1 MGRILIVEDEPVLRD
16 ELRRLFTRKGHEVA
30 EAESVRDAEARL
42 AGGDFELILAD
53 LRLPGAPGTELIT
66 RAPGVPVL
74 IMTSYATVKSA
85 VEAMRMGAV
94 DYIAKPIDHD
104 ELLLMVDRI
113 LERERL
119 RRQNAALQTDVART
133 YAVDG
138 IVGACRAMLDVFE
151 RIRKVAPTSST
162 VLILGE
168 SGTGKELVARAIH
181 AQSPRQDAPII
192 TVNCAAVPSSLIESE
207 LFGHEKGAFTGAS
220 SAHAGLIEAAD
231 GGTLFLDEIG
241 ELPMPVQAQL
251 LRVLQ
256 NGEVRRVGST
266 KVRRADVRLVA
277 ATHRDLAI
285 LIQEGTFRSDLYFRL
300 RVVDVKLPPLRERG
314 EDIDELA
321 LFLLEKICAR
331 LDRPRRIMSP
341 GALQAIRAHAWPG
354 NVRELENAIERAVIL
369 SDADTLLREH
379 LGLEAPAPTPSP
391 AVPAGEEEDLSLE
404 AYFRRFVLTHQ
415 DHMSESDMAA
425 KLGISR
431 KALWERRL
439 RHALPR
445 PRSGSGSGSGSGAG
459 GA

>member
-16 ELRRLFTRKGHEVA
+16 ELRRLFARKGHEVSEADSVAAA
-30 EAESVRDAEARL
+30 EQGRRL
-42 AGGDFELILAD
+42 AACDLILAD
-53 LRLPGAPGTELIT
+53 LRLPGAPGTELIA

-94 DYIAKPIDHD
+94 DYIAKPIDHE
-104 ELLLMVDRI
+104 ELVMVVDRI
-113 LERERL
+113 LARQRQTSRDAA
-119 RRQNAALQTDVART
+119 RRPPNGFE
-133 YAVDG
+133 G
-138 IVGACRAMLDVFE
+138 IVGNCAAMREVFE

-181 AQSPRQDAPII
+181 AHSPRRDAPLV

-207 LFGHEKGAFTGAS
+207 LFGHERGAFTGAT

-241 ELPMPVQAQL
+241 ELPLTVQAQL

-266 KVRRADVRLVA
+266 KVGRVNVRLVA
-277 ATHRDLAI
+277 ATHRDLARM
-285 LIQEGTFRSDLYFRL
+285 IQEGTFRSDLYFRL
-300 RVVDVKLPPLRERG
+300 RVVDVKLPALRERG
-314 EDIDELA
+314 EDIEELA
-321 LFLLEKICAR
+321 LFLLESICAR
-331 LDRPRRIMSP
+331 LGRPRRTMSP
-341 GALQAIRAHAWPG
+341 AALQAIRAHPWPG
-354 NVRELENAIERAVIL
+354 NVRELEHAIERAVIL
-369 SDADTLLREH
+369 AESEADALLPKH
-379 LGLEAPAPTPSP
+379 LGLDAPPPASAPP
-391 AVPAGEEEDLSLE
+391 GEEEDLSLV

-415 DHMSESDMAA
+415 DHMSESDLAA

-439 RHALPR
+439 KHSLPR
-445 PRSGSGSGSGSGAG
+445 PRSGGS
-459 GA
+459 

>member
-16 ELRRLFTRKGHEVA
+16 ELRRLFDRKGHEVA
-30 EAESVRDAEARL
+30 EAESVRDAEKHEI
-42 AGGDFELILAD
+42 GDYELILAD
-53 LRLPGAPGTELIT
+53 LRLPGAPGTELIA

-104 ELLLMVDRI
+104 ELVMMVDRI
-113 LERERL
+113 LERERM
-119 RRQNAALQTDVART
+119 RRQNAALQADVART
-133 YAVDG
+133 YAIDG
-138 IVGACRAMLDVFE
+138 IVGACAAMEVVFE

-181 AQSPRQDAPII
+181 AQSPRRDAPIV

-220 SAHAGLIEAAD
+220 SAHAGLIEAAE

-241 ELPMPVQAQL
+241 ELPLTVQAQL

-266 KVRRADVRLVA
+266 RVRRVNVRLVA
-277 ATHRDLAI
+277 ATHRDLAVM
-285 LIQEGTFRSDLYFRL
+285 IQEGAFRSDLYFRL

-321 LFLLEKICAR
+321 LFLLEKICSR
-331 LDRPRRIMSP
+331 LNRPRRNMAP
-341 GALQAIRAHAWPG
+341 GALQAIRAHSWPG

-369 SDADTLLREH
+369 FDAETVQLDH
-379 LGLEAPAPTPSP
+379 LGLEAAPPQPSP
-391 AVPAGEEEDLSLE
+391 SAPPGEDDDLSLV

-431 KALWERRL
+431 KALWERRMK
-439 RHALPR
+439 HALPR
-445 PRSGSGSGSGSGAG
+445 PRSGGS
-459 GA
+459 

>member
-16 ELRRLFTRKGHEVA
+16 ELRRLFTRQGHEVSEADSVAAA
-30 EAESVRDAEARL
+30 EEGRRL
-42 AGGDFELILAD
+42 ASCDLILAD
-53 LRLPGAPGTELIT
+53 LRLPGGPGTELIA

-94 DYIAKPIDHD
+94 DYIAKPIDHE
-104 ELLLMVDRI
+104 ELVMVVGRI
-113 LERERL
+113 LERGKD
-119 RRQNAALQTDVART
+119 AARAP
-133 YAVDG
+133 AAPHSFDG
-138 IVGACRAMLDVFE
+138 IVGNCAAMREVFE

-181 AQSPRQDAPII
+181 AHSPRKDAPIV

-207 LFGHEKGAFTGAS
+207 LFGHERGAFTGAT
-220 SAHAGLIEAAD
+220 SAHAGLIEAAE

-241 ELPMPVQAQL
+241 ELPLTVQAQL

-266 KVRRADVRLVA
+266 RVSRVNVRLVA
-277 ATHRDLAI
+277 ATHRDLARM
-285 LIQEGTFRSDLYFRL
+285 IQEGTFRSDLYFRL
-300 RVVDVKLPPLRERG
+300 RVVDVRLPALRERG
-314 EDIDELA
+314 EDIEELA
-321 LFLLEKICAR
+321 LFLLETICAR
-331 LDRPRRIMSP
+331 LGRPRRTVSP
-341 GALQAIRAHAWPG
+341 AALHAIRAHPWPG
-354 NVRELENAIERAVIL
+354 NVRELENAIERAIIL
-369 SDADTLLREH
+369 AEGDADALLPRH
-379 LGLEAPAPTPSP
+379 LGLDVPPPAT
-391 AVPAGEEEDLSLE
+391 APAGEEEDLSLV

-415 DHMSESDMAA
+415 DHMSESDLAA

-439 RHALPR
+439 KHALPR
-445 PRSGSGSGSGSGAG
+445 PRSGGS
-459 GA
+459 

>member
-16 ELRRLFTRKGHEVA
+16 ELRRLFARKGHDVA
-30 EAESVRDAEARL
+30 EAESVRDAQERL
-42 AGGDFELILAD
+42 QVADHELILAD
-53 LRLPGAPGTELIT
+53 LRLPGAPGTELIVH
-66 RAPGVPVL
+66 APDVPVL

-104 ELLLMVDRI
+104 ELVMVVDRI

-119 RRQNAALQTDVART
+119 RRQNAALQADVART

-138 IVGACRAMLDVFE
+138 IVGACPAMKDVFE

-181 AQSPRQDAPII
+181 AQSPRRDAPIV
-192 TVNCAAVPSSLIESE
+192 TVNCASVPSSLIESE

-241 ELPMPVQAQL
+241 ELPLTVQAQL

-266 KVRRADVRLVA
+266 RVRRVDVRLVA
-277 ATHRDLAI
+277 ATHRDLAVM
-285 LIQEGTFRSDLYFRL
+285 IQEGSFRSDLYFRL
-300 RVVDVKLPPLRERG
+300 RVVDVVLPPLRERG

-321 LFLLEKICAR
+321 LFLLEKICTR
-331 LDRPRRIMSP
+331 LNRPRRGMSA
-341 GALQAIRAHAWPG
+341 GALQAIRGHSWPG

-369 SDADTLLREH
+369 FDATTLLREH
-379 LGLEAPAPTPSP
+379 LGLEAAPSRPSP
-391 AVPAGEEEDLSLE
+391 SAPPGEDDDLSLT

-431 KALWERRL
+431 KALWERRMK
-439 RHALPR
+439 HALPR
-445 PRSGSGSGSGSGAG
+445 PRSGGS
-459 GA
+459 

>member
-30 EAESVRDAEARL
+30 AAESVRDAEGRL
-42 AGGDFELILAD
+42 AAGDFELILAD
-53 LRLPGAPGTELIT
+53 LRLPGAPGTELIV

-119 RRQNAALQTDVART
+119 RRQNAALQADVART

-181 AQSPRQDAPII
+181 AQSPRQGAPII

-207 LFGHEKGAFTGAS
+207 LFGHEKGAFTGAT

-231 GGTLFLDEIG
+231 EGTLFLDEIG

-266 KVRRADVRLVA
+266 KVRRANVRLVA

-285 LIQEGTFRSDLYFRL
+285 MIQEGTFRSDLYFRL

-331 LDRPRRIMSP
+331 LNRPRRIMSP

-369 SDADTLLREH
+369 FDTDTLLREH
-379 LGLEAPAPTPSP
+379 LGLEAPATAAPP

-445 PRSGSGSGSGSGAG
+445 TRSGSGSGSGASGA
-459 GA
+459 

>member
-16 ELRRLFTRKGHEVA
+16 ELRRLFARKGHDVA
-30 EAESVRDAEARL
+30 EAESVRDAQERL
-42 AGGDFELILAD
+42 QLADHELILAD
-53 LRLPGAPGTELIT
+53 LRLPGAPGTELIVH
-66 RAPGVPVL
+66 APDVPVL

-104 ELLLMVDRI
+104 ELVMMVDRI

-119 RRQNAALQTDVART
+119 RRQNAALQADVART

-138 IVGACRAMLDVFE
+138 IVGECPAMKDVFE

-181 AQSPRQDAPII
+181 AQSPRRDAPIV

-241 ELPMPVQAQL
+241 ELPLTVQAQL

-266 KVRRADVRLVA
+266 RVRRVDVRLVA
-277 ATHRDLAI
+277 ATHRDLAVM
-285 LIQEGTFRSDLYFRL
+285 IQEGTFRSDLYFRL
-300 RVVDVKLPPLRERG
+300 RVVDVKVPPLRERG

-321 LFLLEKICAR
+321 LYLLEKICAR
-331 LDRPRRIMSP
+331 LNRPRRAMST
-341 GALQAIRAHAWPG
+341 GALHAIRAHSWPG

-369 SDADTLLREH
+369 FDATTLLPEH
-379 LGLEAPAPTPSP
+379 LGLEAAPRGPSP
-391 AVPAGEEEDLSLE
+391 SAPPGEDEDLSLT

-431 KALWERRL
+431 KALWERRMK
-439 RHALPR
+439 HALPR
-445 PRSGSGSGSGSGAG
+445 PRSGSS
-459 GA
+459 